1 MTASIPM
8 MQLRSQPG
16 TYIDRVF
23 YRKESFIVE
32 KTGQPRDVL
41 VPLNIY
47 NDVMRLKQQAKQ
59 DFFKL
64 VDKVK
69 KRTASYSAKEIQ
81 AAIDEAVSANKTA
94 K

>member
-32 KTGQPRDVL
+32 KTGQPRAVL

-64 VDKVK
+64 VDKIK

>member
-32 KTGQPRDVL
+32 KTGQPRAVL